1 MQARVQDTPAARRLP
16 VPGPSHRAG
25 PQRTKRPCPGEP
37 SVIAINSNF
46 NTLFPRPRSP
56 TFRPRH
62 PYPVIS
68 GPENRRVRRVCRIRL
83 VLGAR
88 KNLGFERADHGR
100 SVVLS
105 RDKGRAVAATFPDQ
119 VIWWVGYSFGA
130 AMSVKAL
137 SAQMAS
143 EAAASHPERC
153 LLIAPPNGVM
163 PMPELSSPDLTSR
176 MSVIAGD
183 EDTYVDINQLA
194 CASGI
199 ETTRLPAAD
208 HFFSGQHAQLQAAVS
223 AWAVQA
229 GQT

>member
-1 MQARVQDTPAARRLP
+1 MILTGPAGHLEHRIDTP
-16 VPGPSHRAG
+16 
-25 PQRTKRPCPGEP
+25 TEPCG
-37 SVIAINSNF
+37 VIAILSHPHPQYGGSMDDAVLDTVAQALHAQGVTTLRYNF
-46 NTLFPRPRSP
+46 RGVGTSAGVFDG
-56 TFRPRH
+56 
-62 PYPVIS
+62 I
-68 GPENRRVRRVCRIRL
+68 EE
-83 VLGAR
+83 AR
-88 KNLGFERADHGR
+88 DLLAV
-100 SVVLS
+100 SQS
-105 RDKGRAVAATFPDQ
+105 VAATFPDQ